1 MVRRHK
7 RKETHLLARFHQ
19 VEMGRKALR
28 AEGTACTA
36 VRGQDEP
43 EGERRVHHS
52 KKFNVNGA
60 QLWGGG
66 DFGKAIC
73 GQGIKDMV

>member
-28 AEGTACTA
+28 AEETACTA

-52 KKFNVNGA
+52 KKFNVTGLSYGEEVILERLFA
-60 QLWGGG
+60 V
-66 DFGKAIC
+66 K
-73 GQGIKDMV
+73 V

>member
-1 MVRRHK
+1 MHSSK
-7 RKETHLLARFHQ
+7 
-19 VEMGRKALR
+19 
-28 AEGTACTA
+28 
-36 VRGQDEP
+36 GQDEP

-52 KKFNVNGA
+52 KKFNVTGA